1 MIRLPRPAIA
11 LLAGLVVVMA
21 SGCSSA
27 SVTPRT
33 GGSNGGGGN
42 NSSDPN
48 TIITSVINGGSA
60 IKSFH
65 IEIAVSGTIKKEAL
79 ASEAASSGLRI
90 TSDVKLDG
98 TAIKGDVDVTN
109 QAAHLTLNVPAM
121 SMLGGIPITGD
132 VILVDKALYYK
143 VSLLGANYTKT
154 DLGSLTDGL
163 PVSIPS
169 VGPSAMTNVTDE
181 VTQIRNAMQQA
192 GVTATLVGTDQIG
205 GKDAYHINISVPL
218 DKLNA
223 QIAATASG
231 GTSPKLDSASVDFWV
246 YKADNRP
253 AKLEIKGASA
263 SIGNLDFTVTITNYD
278 AAVTVTAPSADQ
290 INP

>member
-11 LLAGLVVVMA
+11 VLAGLVVVMA

-33 GGSNGGGGN
+33 GGSGGGGS

-48 TIITSVINGGSA
+48 AIITSVINGGST

-65 IEIAVSGTIKKEAL
+65 IQIAVSGTIKKEAL

-98 TAIKGDVDVTN
+98 TAIEGDVDVAN

-121 SMLGGIPITGD
+121 AMLGGIPITGD
-132 VILVDKALYYK
+132 FILVDKALYYK

-169 VGPSAMTNVTDE
+169 VGPSATSVTDE
-181 VTQIRNAMQQA
+181 ITQIRTSMQQA

-205 GKDAYHINISVPL
+205 GKDAYHINFSVPL

-223 QIAATASG
+223 QIAAASSG
-231 GTSPKLDSASVDFWV
+231 APSAALDSASVDFWV
-246 YKADNRP
+246 YKADSRP

-263 SIGNLDFTVTITNYD
+263 SLGNLDFTVTITNYD
-278 AAVTVTAPSADQ
+278 AAVTVAAPSADQ